1 MQLISII
8 MPTFSLIPKYLHLNL
23 LSQTVK
29 TFTLNIIISYSF
41 SIVLP
46 LAVASSSILSE
57 WIKKI
62 NKYNFRTHGSIRG
75 S

>member
-1 MQLISII
+1 
-8 MPTFSLIPKYLHLNL
+8 MPTFTLNPKYLQLI

-29 TFTLNIIISYSF
+29 TSTHNIIINYSL

-62 NKYNFRTHGSIRG
+62 NKYNFRTHGSVQG